1 MVLSCISVLIYS
13 IEVKEVCLHISN
25 EQQIEIT
32 SCANPV
38 FYNFGGAFVNPKTV
52 KNNIAGMIINLKS
65 VMR

>member
-1 MVLSCISVLIYS
+1 MPAY
-13 IEVKEVCLHISN
+13 SN

-38 FYNFGGAFVNPKTV
+38 FFNFVGAFVNPKTV

-65 VMR
+65 VMRSKSQLEEVLLF

>member
-1 MVLSCISVLIYS
+1 MPTY
-13 IEVKEVCLHISN
+13 SN

-38 FYNFGGAFVNPKTV
+38 FFKFGGAFVNPKTV